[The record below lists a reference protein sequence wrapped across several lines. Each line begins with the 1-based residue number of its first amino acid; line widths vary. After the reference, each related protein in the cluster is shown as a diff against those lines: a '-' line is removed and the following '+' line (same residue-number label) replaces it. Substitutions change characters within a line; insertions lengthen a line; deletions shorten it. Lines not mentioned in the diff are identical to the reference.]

1 MNRKKEKWF
10 TVITLVLCIVLF
22 GKRMTGDIWHAV
34 LGMVLMILIA
44 VHVGRHI
51 VKLKYKKRI
60 IRLVDW
66 ILMASTVVLLLTG
79 VLLHTMQ
86 GVLLII
92 ILHKVSAALF
102 LLGIILHM
110 VQHRE

>member
-10 TVITLVLCIVLF
+10 TVITLVLCILLF
-22 GKRMTGDIWHAV
+22 GKRLTGDIWHAV
-34 LGMVLMILIA
+34 LGMVFMILIA

-51 VKLKYKKRI
+51 VKMKYNKRF

-66 ILMASTVVLLLTG
+66 ILMASTVILLLTG
-79 VLLHTMQ
+79 ILLHPMQ
-86 GVLLII
+86 GVLLIK
-92 ILHKVSAALF
+92 ILHKISAVLF
-102 LLGIILHM
+102 VLGIILHM